1 MFSKHPGLFL
11 FSIGEGRSMAPKQD
25 IKKKII
31 KQAKTL
37 GASLVNFAPANRW
50 DDFGEV
56 DPDYRPRALWDKV
69 ETVIVIGVPMLLPVL
84 ESTPSINYQEMYNT
98 TNSLLDQI
106 GYRLSTWLNDQGH
119 PTIFMPRD
127 GYGNLEILLNKYQ
140 GCFSHV
146 FAAKYAGQ
154 GTIAYSHNLITREFG
169 PRVRMVSLFTSLK
182 VPGDPVIAEEI
193 CIKCDVCRKL
203 CPSNAFTTRT
213 DSLIADMDMDACT
226 NYHIE
231 LRRENRWPC
240 GICCK
245 VCPIGKD
252 RKLYESTN
260 IGRYLA
266 EREALDKNPDDPAYK
281 SWVHQRTHG
290 SSGNRIY

>member
-1 MFSKHPGLFL
+1 M
-11 FSIGEGRSMAPKQD
+11 EPKGM
-25 IKKKII
+25 KGKII
-31 KQAKTL
+31 RQAKSL
-37 GASLVNFAPANRW
+37 GASLVNFAPAQRW
-50 DDFGEV
+50 DEYGEV
-56 DPDYRPRALWDKV
+56 GPDYRPKALWDKV

-106 GYRLSTWLNDQGH
+106 GFRLSVWLNDRGH
-119 PTIFMPRD
+119 SSIFMPRD

-154 GTIAYSHNLITREFG
+154 GTIAYNHNLITREFG
-169 PRVRMVSLFTSLK
+169 PRVRMVSLLTSLK
-182 VPGDPVIAEEI
+182 LEGDPVIEKDI

-203 CPSNAFTTRT
+203 CPSDAFTTRQ
-213 DSLIADMDMDACT
+213 DSIIADMDMTACT

-231 LRRENRWPC
+231 LRKENRWPC

-245 VCPIGKD
+245 VCPIGDD

-260 IGRYLA
+260 IGKYLK
-266 EREALDKNPDDPAYK
+266 EREALDKNPDDPEYK

-290 SSGNRIY
+290 SSGTRIY

>member
-1 MFSKHPGLFL
+1 
-11 FSIGEGRSMAPKQD
+11 MATTKGM
-25 IKKKII
+25 KARII
-31 KQAKTL
+31 AKAKSL
-37 GASLVNFAPANRW
+37 GASLVNFAPADRW
-50 DDFGEV
+50 DEYGEV
-56 DPDYRPRALWDKV
+56 LPDYRPKALWDKA

-106 GYRLSTWLNDQGH
+106 GFRLSVWLNDRGH
-119 PTIFMPRD
+119 SSIFMPRD

-169 PRVRMVSLFTSLK
+169 PRVRIVSIFTSLK
-182 VPGDPVIAEEI
+182 LAGDPVIEKDI
-193 CIKCDVCRKL
+193 CIKCDVCNKL
-203 CPSNAFTTRT
+203 CPSNAFTTRD
-213 DSLIADMDMDACT
+213 DSIIADMDMDACT
-226 NYHIE
+226 RYHME
-231 LRRENRWPC
+231 LRKENRWPC

-245 VCPIGKD
+245 VCPIGED
-252 RKLYESTN
+252 RQLYESTN
-260 IGRYLA
+260 IIRYLT
-266 EREALDKNPDDPAYK
+266 ERETLDNNPDAPAYK

-290 SSGNRIY
+290 SSGTRIY

>member
-1 MFSKHPGLFL
+1 MALNMTTKR
-11 FSIGEGRSMAPKQD
+11 SIMAR
-25 IKKKII
+25 
-31 KQAKTL
+31 AKAL
-37 GASLVNFAPANRW
+37 GASLVNFAPAGRW
-50 DDFGEV
+50 DEYGEV
-56 DPDYRPRALWDKV
+56 APEYRPRALWDKV

-84 ESTPSINYQEMYNT
+84 ESTPSINYQEMYTT

-106 GYRLSTWLNDQGH
+106 GYRLSVWLNDRGH
-119 PTIFMPRD
+119 SFIFMPRD

-182 VPGDPVIAEEI
+182 IPGDPVITEDI
-193 CIKCDVCRKL
+193 CVKCDVCRKL
-203 CPSNAFTTRT
+203 CPSSAFTTRP
-213 DSLIADMDMDACT
+213 DSLIAHMDMDACT
-226 NYHIE
+226 RYHME
-231 LRRENRWPC
+231 LKQENRWPC

-245 VCPIGKD
+245 VCPVGND

-260 IGRYLA
+260 IGRYLV
-266 EREALDKNPDDPAYK
+266 EREALDRNPDDPAYR
-281 SWVHQRTHG
+281 SWVHQRQHG
-290 SSGNRIY
+290 SSGKRVY

>member
-1 MFSKHPGLFL
+1 
-11 FSIGEGRSMAPKQD
+11 MAVPRGM
-25 IKKKII
+25 KKKIAE
-31 KQAKTL
+31 KAREL
-37 GASLVNFAPANRW
+37 GASLVNFAPAQRW
-50 DDFGEV
+50 DDYGEV
-56 DPDYRPRALWDKV
+56 QPEYRPKALWDKV

-106 GYRLSTWLNDQGH
+106 GYRLSVWLNDQGH
-119 PTIFMPRD
+119 STIFMPRD

-154 GTIAYSHNLITREFG
+154 GTIAYSHNLITKEFG

-182 VPGDPVIAEEI
+182 VPGDPVIEKDI
-193 CIKCDVCRKL
+193 CVKCDVCRKL
-203 CPSNAFTTRT
+203 CPSNAFTTRP

-226 NYHIE
+226 RYHIE

-245 VCPIGKD
+245 VCPVGED

-266 EREALDKNPDDPAYK
+266 ERDALDKDPDDPAYR

-290 SSGNRIY
+290 SSGSRIY